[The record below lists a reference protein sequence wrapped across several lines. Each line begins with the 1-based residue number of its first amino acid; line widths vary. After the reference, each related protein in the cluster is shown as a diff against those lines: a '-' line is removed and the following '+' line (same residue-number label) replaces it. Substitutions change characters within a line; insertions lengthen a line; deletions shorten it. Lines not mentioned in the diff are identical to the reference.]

1 MSQNNLQNNQ
11 NDPTFN
17 LQSTAEQHSNIN
29 NYNVISDSSDN
40 HISTFYTNHYSDKQP
55 TYNGN
60 ITSTLPP
67 VSSPYV
73 PGPQQTIENTTF
85 PLNSFNMNSINP
97 SQSEILSFDIPG
109 YKIIIIPFPLNSI
122 NMNSNNPPQSGIPS
136 FDIPGYK
143 IIVIPTFSQQDNTCL
158 NYSSSVTTNTQFTQ
172 FQQ

>member
-17 LQSTAEQHSNIN
+17 LQSTAERHSN
-29 NYNVISDSSDN
+29 NYNVIDDSSDN
-40 HISTFYTNHYSDKQP
+40 ISSTFYTNHYSDQQP
-55 TYNGN
+55 IYNEN

-67 VSSPYV
+67 VSSLCV

-85 PLNSFNMNSINP
+85 LLNMNSINP

-109 YKIIIIPFPLNSI
+109 YKIIIIP
-122 NMNSNNPPQSGIPS
+122 
-136 FDIPGYK
+136 
-143 IIVIPTFSQQDNTCL
+143 TFSQQNNTCL
-158 NYSSSVTTNTQFTQ
+158 NYSSSDNTNTQFTQ